1 MQVLNSKHFGVA
13 QNRTRAWGIFA
24 KFSSRSAQKVEDAWK
39 LISRCHVMP
48 EPLIVVLERCNV
60 AKAGQAAQ
68 KAARGA
74 KSGKWKQEH
83 EQFREQKQIENHELE
98 GLALREKLLTL
109 RLTDRGVEVSLLKLA
124 VFNRKK
130 PLRQQAAVV
139 GSVGDSIRFIQFH
152 SCLHPCLL
160 PKKNTFTSSMAI
172 RH

>member
-1 MQVLNSKHFGVA
+1 MQALNSKHFGVA

-24 KFSSRSAQKVEDAWK
+24 KFSSCSAQKVEDAWK

-98 GLALREKLLTL
+98 GLSLREKLLTL
-109 RLTDRGVEVSLLKLA
+109 RLTDREVEVSLLKLA